1 MSEEVVYQD
10 LMSIATTLVLQVS
23 DRLNRS
29 IRCKTTAAG
38 APGEKIHN
46 WKLPK
51 GTGFLGVEA
60 DHIFIVFN
68 RPNSVQT
75 VQQRIYIHDTEMNAH
90 LLILVQ
96 ELRKLDHEWPQ
107 VQAALML
114 SNFF

>member
-29 IRCKTTAAG
+29 IRCKTTTAD

-60 DHIFIVFN
+60 NHIFIIFN
-68 RPNSVQT
+68 RPNSTQVI
-75 VQQRIYIHDTEMNAH
+75 QQRVYIHDTEMPAK
-90 LLILVQ
+90 LLTLVQ
-96 ELRKLDHEWPQ
+96 ELRALEHEWTQ
-107 VQAALML
+107 VQAAVML
-114 SNFF
+114 SSFF